1 MVTSVL
7 ASDDLVLEASFDGMT
22 KAGKVRSRWYH
33 YFTEAGRKTLPET
46 PYCQYTVSHEHLL
59 TLQ

>member
-7 ASDDLVLEASFDGMT
+7 ASDELVREASFDGMN
-22 KAGKVRSRWYH
+22 KAEKVRSRRYH

-46 PYCQYTVSHEHLL
+46 PYCQYTAAHEHLL

>member
-22 KAGKVRSRWYH
+22 KAGKVRSRWYY

-46 PYCQYTVSHEHLL
+46 PYCQYTASHEHLL

>member
-7 ASDDLVLEASFDGMT
+7 ASDELVREASFDGMI
-22 KAGKVRSRWYH
+22 KAGELRSRWYH

-46 PYCQYTVSHEHLL
+46 PYCQYTAAHEHLL

>member
-7 ASDDLVLEASFDGMT
+7 ASDDLVVEASFDGMT

-46 PYCQYTVSHEHLL
+46 PYSQYTASHEHLL

>member
-7 ASDDLVLEASFDGMT
+7 ASDELVREASFDGMT
-22 KAGKVRSRWYH
+22 KAGKVRSRRYH

-46 PYCQYTVSHEHLL
+46 PYCQYTAAHEHLL

>member
-7 ASDDLVLEASFDGMT
+7 ASDDLVVEASFDGMT

-46 PYCQYTVSHEHLL
+46 PYCRYTASHEHLL

>member
-7 ASDDLVLEASFDGMT
+7 ASGDLVLEASLDGMT
-22 KAGKVRSRWYH
+22 KAGKVLSRWHH
-33 YFTEAGRKTLPET
+33 YFTEAGRKILPET
-46 PYCQYTVSHEHLL
+46 PYCQYNAGHEHLF

>member
-7 ASDDLVLEASFDGMT
+7 ASDDLVVEASFDGMT

-46 PYCQYTVSHEHLL
+46 PYCQYTASHEHLL